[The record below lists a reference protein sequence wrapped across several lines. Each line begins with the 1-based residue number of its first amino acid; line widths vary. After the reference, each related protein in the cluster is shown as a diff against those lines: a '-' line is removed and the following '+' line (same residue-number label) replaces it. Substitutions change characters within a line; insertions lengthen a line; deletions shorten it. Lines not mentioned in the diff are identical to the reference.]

1 MHKPLHAIFKQGKL
15 VSAMLL
21 AGALA
26 GCAQSVD
33 MQEQQV
39 SLTQFVSDTQIGEQN
54 EGASENNWWRS
65 LDSAQ
70 LNNLVTDALA
80 MNHDLKT
87 SQLQLDAAIARLGLA
102 RADYYPQG
110 SL

>member
-1 MHKPLHAIFKQGKL
+1 MHKPLQAIFKHGKL

-39 SLTQFVSDTQIGEQN
+39 SLTQLLIG
-54 EGASENNWWRS
+54 
-65 LDSAQ
+65 
-70 LNNLVTDALA
+70 
-80 MNHDLKT
+80 KC
-87 SQLQLDAAIARLGLA
+87 
-102 RADYYPQG
+102 
-110 SL
+110 